1 MVPDGRHHRLALVL
15 KIGGRKAGGAAEG
28 FKQGLALFLGPVAL
42 RKALKHLDQPNGEEA
57 FGAKPLLMAQQ
68 MQFHQQLIDHA
79 AIERR
84 DHEGEGAM
92 EGALAVS
99 DGEAGA
105 HSVQAM
111 VRRR

>member
-1 MVPDGRHHRLALVL
+1 
-15 KIGGRKAGGAAEG
+15 
-28 FKQGLALFLGPVAL
+28 
-42 RKALKHLDQPNGEEA
+42 
-57 FGAKPLLMAQQ
+57 

-111 VRRR
+111 VS